1 MSDANLSGEA
11 AIRELA
17 DRFIS
22 AIEQGDIDTVR
33 ACYDP
38 DVVVWLNTVG
48 AGVDR
53 QANLDVLKG
62 FVGKTSERRYL
73 NRRVQVFAGG
83 YVQQHLLNA
92 VHVKGP
98 VLELAA
104 TLVCRV
110 ENGRITRLDEYFDSK
125 PLTDWATQIS
135 QCP

>member
-110 ENGRITRLDEYFDSK
+110 ENGRIARLDEYFDSK